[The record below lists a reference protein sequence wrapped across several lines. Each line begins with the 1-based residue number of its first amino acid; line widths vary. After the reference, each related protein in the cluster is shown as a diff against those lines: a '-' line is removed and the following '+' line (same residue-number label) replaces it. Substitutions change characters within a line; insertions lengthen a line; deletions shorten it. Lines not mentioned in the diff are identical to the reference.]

1 VRRSWWCP
9 IAVLVLASVLAACG
23 AKEKHAPRVGP
34 PGTIALS
41 FEDDLGAAFSLERLE
56 VSLDGKVVLA
66 CGQQGAAL
74 DARSPVPLYEGSA
87 GPGEHALLLRLV
99 YRGHGSGIFSY
110 LQGYTFD
117 VKSTR
122 EIDLPPAGL
131 RAVHA
136 IAHESGG
143 PMTPVEDRPHV
154 RFEEV
159 SAAERVT
166 GPSGCP
172 GAQEEGVSR

>member
-1 VRRSWWCP
+1 MRWNQS
-9 IAVLVLASVLAACG
+9 ITFAVLALVAACG
-23 AKEKHAPRVGP
+23 AGEKHAPRVGP

-41 FEDDLGAAFSLERLE
+41 FEDDLGEAFSLERLE

-74 DARSPVPLYEGSA
+74 DARSPVPVYEGSA
-87 GPGEHALLLRLV
+87 GPGEHELLLRLV

-117 VKSTR
+117 VKSTH
-122 EIDLPPAGL
+122 EVDLPPAGL

-136 IAHESGG
+136 IAGESGG

-159 SAAERVT
+159 SAGERVT
-166 GPSGCP
+166 GPFGCP
-172 GAQEEGVSR
+172 GAREEGVSR